1 MRIATMIPPCCGQT
15 PAAPGNTP
23 AAASPSRRPP
33 RDGRPPPCA
42 LPAQGTET
50 ANVKLKRQML
60 LEEGV
65 EIEGDLI
72 GRHCVVRAGELQRL
86 VAGKK

>member
-1 MRIATMIPPCCGQT
+1 
-15 PAAPGNTP
+15 
-23 AAASPSRRPP
+23 
-33 RDGRPPPCA
+33 
-42 LPAQGTET
+42 
-50 ANVKLKRQML
+50 VKLKRQML